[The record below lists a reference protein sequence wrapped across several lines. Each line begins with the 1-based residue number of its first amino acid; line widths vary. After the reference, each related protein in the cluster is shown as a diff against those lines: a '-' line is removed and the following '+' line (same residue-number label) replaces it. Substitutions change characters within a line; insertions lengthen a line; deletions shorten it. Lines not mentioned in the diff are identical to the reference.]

1 MEKQKQSDPIP
12 PPPQSRKIP
21 GLVLGLGFV
30 LQSNTTLGLSIKPC
44 SPPPIPES
52 VTTPPIIFINYNKSG
67 SLIVGGFQ
75 HYTTAQR
82 LPHLL
87 HHPVSSSCPSP
98 PTTPYWRHKEDCE
111 LYLYPPTAPSP
122 LPPRQL
128 CPEAEPEKIPVVS
141 PLPPRQLCPEAEPVP
156 VIYNPVWLRS
166 ASVGLIFT
174 NSPRNIYDKIS
185 DTIVKL
191 QANTE
196 SDKCSPGN

>member
-82 LPHLL
+82 LPVSSITLSPPLAHLL
-87 HHPVSSSCPSP
+87 PPPPTGDIKRIVSSIFILPLPPPPSLPASCALRLNQKKS
-98 PTTPYWRHKEDCE
+98 
-111 LYLYPPTAPSP
+111 LLYPPSLPASYAPRLNQSLLYTIQYGSGLP
-122 LPPRQL
+122 LL
-128 CPEAEPEKIPVVS
+128 
-141 PLPPRQLCPEAEPVP
+141 
-156 VIYNPVWLRS
+156 
-166 ASVGLIFT
+166 
-174 NSPRNIYDKIS
+174 D
-185 DTIVKL
+185 
-191 QANTE
+191 
-196 SDKCSPGN
+196 